1 MCTAI
6 TYSTKDFYFGRNLD
20 LEYSFQEA
28 VTVTPRNYR
37 FHFRN
42 NETFHPHL
50 AMIGCATVANGYP
63 LYYDATNEA
72 GLSAAGL
79 NFPGNAFY
87 SSMEA
92 GVYNIAPF
100 ELIPWI
106 LGQCHTIA
114 DAKSLLSKTNL
125 VGISFSPAYPL
136 TDLHWFFADKSGSIA
151 VEPLKNGLCITEN
164 PVGVLTNNP
173 PFDYHLHNLKNYL
186 HLSENEPENHFAPKL
201 SLKPYSRGMGAMGLP
216 GDLSSASRFIK
227 ASFTKLK
234 SVTPKKEDLAVNQF
248 FHILHSAEQQE
259 GCVKVGKGFEK
270 TIYTSCCNT
279 DKGIYYYTTYENSQ
293 ITAVHMNKVNL
304 DSETIVSYPLLRT
317 PQIRNEAQ

>member
-1 MCTAI
+1 MCTAV
-6 TYSTKDFYFGRNLD
+6 SFVSDNHYFGRNLD
-20 LEYSFQEA
+20 LEYCYQEA
-28 VTVTPRNYR
+28 VTITPRNYR

-42 NETFHPHL
+42 KEKFYTHL
-50 AMIGCATVANGYP
+50 AMIGTTTVANGYP

-79 NFPGNAFY
+79 NFPGNACY
-87 SSMEA
+87 GTMEA

-125 VGISFSPAYPL
+125 VGIPFSADYPL
-136 TDLHWFFADKSGSIA
+136 TDLHWFFADKFGSIT
-151 VEPLKNGLCITEN
+151 VEPLKNGLCITDN

-186 HLSENEPENHFAPKL
+186 HLSEKEPENHFAPQL
-201 SLKPYSRGMGAMGLP
+201 NFKPYSRGMGAVGLP

-227 ASFTKLK
+227 ATFTKLH
-234 SVTPKKEDLAVNQF
+234 SVKPKEESAAVRQF
-248 FHILHSAEQQE
+248 FHILGSVEQQE
-259 GCVKVGKGFEK
+259 GCVKVGKGYEK

-293 ITAVHMNKVNL
+293 ISAVDMHKVDL
-304 DSETIVSYPLLRT
+304 DSSELVSFPLLRIC
-317 PQIRNEAQ
+317 QIRYEN